1 MSLKCPFYLKVA
13 LINNIK
19 PYIWLIYIP
28 SQYLLDSCIPPVF
41 QYLLSHWHCFS
52 ACDCAAVHRYM
63 NVHLCLLDWKP
74 PRGKVFSVPQ
84 GFPLG
89 LSTQISV

>member
-19 PYIWLIYIP
+19 PYIWLIYIYQA
-28 SQYLLDSCIPPVF
+28 SIYLIVVF
-41 QYLLSHWHCFS
+41 HQFFS
-52 ACDCAAVHRYM
+52 TYYPTGIVFLCVTAAAHRYM

-84 GFPLG
+84 GIPLG